1 MVSFTCVACYANL
14 SLVSCAN
21 MNGNGQM
28 EVHYIDT
35 GFPYT
40 ATESFMDFFE
50 GLTHAPVNYGHAMP
64 VHDQACSLFFI
75 YSMLF
80 C

>member
-1 MVSFTCVACYANL
+1 
-14 SLVSCAN
+14 
-21 MNGNGQM
+21 MNGNTQM

-50 GLTHAPVNYGHAMP
+50 GLTLNYTHSELM
-64 VHDQACSLFFI
+64 HDQVFFFFFTFSSFI
-75 YSMLF
+75 CGKKKGKNF
-80 C
+80 PQ